1 VLTRKFSYDFY
12 FLPGWISLTT
22 GLTLHS
28 LNDSQ
33 DQVLQQLLVLLTGR
47 STTRQEDE
55 TICLSTLLGQD
66 ANHYYELS
74 NNHLERMKALLLSLD
89 RVPLG
94 LLFRSGPRID
104 EDGYRWMPHTF
115 LKIQAWQP
123 EHPEIS
129 EPAFPT
135 RTGLKFRLAG
145 FKINVSEDEAEKAVR
160 QSLSVGLPEGHP
172 NRFYAAFVDKR
183 DRSPRP
189 WPTYASRDLILIPCR
204 SLATSRDDVRTIMVS
219 FIRQQEGLQICRFE
233 ALMDLIPH
241 GEVLPRQSPGRAT
254 LIPLALDQDW
264 CVG

>member
-1 VLTRKFSYDFY
+1 V
-12 FLPGWISLTT
+12 
-22 GLTLHS
+22 
-28 LNDSQ
+28 
-33 DQVLQQLLVLLTGR
+33 
-47 STTRQEDE
+47 
-55 TICLSTLLGQD
+55 D
-66 ANHYYELS
+66 ATYL
-74 NNHLERMKALLLSLD
+74 
-89 RVPLG
+89 
-94 LLFRSGPRID
+94 
-104 EDGYRWMPHTF
+104 

-123 EHPEIS
+123 EHPGIS

-135 RTGLKFRLAG
+135 RTGPKFRLAG

-241 GEVLPRQSPGRAT
+241 GELLPRLSSGRAT